1 MTATQTPA
9 AGPGTGLRILVAKLG
24 LDGHD
29 IGARLVARYLR
40 DDGHEVIY
48 SGLHGRPEGIARAA
62 MDEAADA
69 IGVSILSGAHVALCR
84 ELLDALRAQG
94 ADSIPVAVGGL
105 ILPAEADTLL
115 EMGVA
120 AVFPSTQ
127 TEESDFLEYFRS
139 LVPRGD

>member
-105 ILPAEADTLL
+105 ILPAEADTLR

-139 LVPRGD
+139 LVPGAD